1 MHVSLG
7 GGGMVTV
14 KLLKPYYIKM
24 SSEYIRIILA
34 YQYFSLII
42 NGNVYHFVPIKG
54 KEIRIN
60 RKTKQ
65 VVNTETKFAFQK
77 DKNIIYI
84 TMKKLTTLSDF
95 MMQLNEI
102 IKPYYEQPLLE
113 DGEAVK
119 KKEKHNQVI
128 EELEL
133 ENLKRLIDKALDERD
148 KDKFEELVKLF

>member
-1 MHVSLG
+1 
-7 GGGMVTV
+7 MVTV

-34 YQYFSLII
+34 YQYFSLLI
-42 NGNVYHFVPIKG
+42 NGKVYHFVPIKG

-77 DKNIIYI
+77 GKDIIYI

-95 MMQLNEI
+95 ITQLNEI
-102 IKPYYEQPLLE
+102 IKPYYEPALLE
-113 DGEAVK
+113 EGKGTK
-119 KKEKHNQVI
+119 KIEKHDSI
-128 EELEL
+128 IDELEL
-133 ENLKRLIDKALDERD
+133 ENLKRLIDKALDE
-148 KDKFEELVKLF
+148 KDEESFYKLVKLL

>member
-1 MHVSLG
+1 MCVSLG
-7 GGGMVTV
+7 GGKMVTV

-34 YQYFSLII
+34 YQYFTLII
-42 NGNVYHFVPIKG
+42 NGKVYHFVPIKG

-77 DKNIIYI
+77 EKDIIYI
-84 TMKKLTTLSDF
+84 TVKKLTTLSDF
-95 MMQLNEI
+95 MMQLDRI

-113 DGEAVK
+113 DRETVK
-119 KKEKHNQVI
+119 RKKETDKI
-128 EELEL
+128 IKELEF
-133 ENLKRLIDKALDERD
+133 ENLKRLIDKALDE
-148 KDKFEELVKLF
+148 KDQKAFEQLVKLL

>member
-1 MHVSLG
+1 
-7 GGGMVTV
+7 MVTV

-42 NGNVYHFVPIKG
+42 NGKVYHFVPIKG

-60 RKTKQ
+60 RRTKQ

-77 DKNIIYI
+77 GKDIIYI

-113 DGEAVK
+113 DGKTVK
-119 KKEKHNQVI
+119 NKDEYDQVI
-128 EELEL
+128 KQLEL
-133 ENLKRLIDKALDERD
+133 ENLKRLIDKALDDRD
-148 KDKFEELVKLF
+148 KEAFEKLVKML